1 MAPVL
6 SVPGGKKNCTCTIFF
21 QQIDVRERRDWSGLV
36 NNVNLQEDFGT
47 GDFGT
52 GLVNNVC
59 RSSGLVSSG
68 LVWLIMFA
76 GVRDL
81 SVTFS
86 SLSTVR
92 ICS

>member
-1 MAPVL
+1 MAPLL
-6 SVPGGKKNCTCTIFF
+6 SVPGGEKNCTCTIFF

-36 NNVNLQEDFGT
+36 NNVCRRSSG
-47 GDFGT
+47 
-52 GLVNNVC
+52 VNNVC

-68 LVWLIMFA
+68 LVWLIKFA

-86 SLSTVR
+86 SLSPVR
-92 ICS
+92 IYM

>member
-47 GDFGT
+47 
-52 GLVNNVC
+52 
-59 RSSGLVSSG
+59 
-68 LVWLIMFA
+68 
-76 GVRDL
+76 
-81 SVTFS
+81 
-86 SLSTVR
+86 
-92 ICS
+92 